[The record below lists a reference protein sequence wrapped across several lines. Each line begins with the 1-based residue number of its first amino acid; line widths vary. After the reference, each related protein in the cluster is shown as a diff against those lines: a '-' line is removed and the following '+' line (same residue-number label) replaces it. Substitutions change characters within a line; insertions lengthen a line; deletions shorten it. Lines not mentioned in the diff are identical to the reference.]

1 MEQTGPRQLLVKVA
15 RILDKLGIPYM
26 VTGGIAVLVWGRPRF
41 TADIDIVIKLK
52 VESIKMLAS
61 ELMKVSEFGYVDK
74 DTMLEALR
82 EHGEFNF
89 IEGDTG
95 VKVDFWVLDKET
107 DELKRKAAKIV
118 DDYSIYFIS
127 PEDLILSK
135 FRWHNKDASSRH
147 IEDIESVFK
156 ISGNKLD
163 KKYLVKKSKSQEY
176 EELLMN
182 LIKKYSR

>member
-1 MEQTGPRQLLVKVA
+1 MEQIDPKQLLAKVA

-41 TADIDIVIKLK
+41 TADIDIVIQLK
-52 VESIKMLAS
+52 AENIKMLSS
-61 ELMKVSEFGYVDK
+61 ELMKISEFGYVDK
-74 DTMLEALR
+74 DTMLEALQK
-82 EHGEFNF
+82 HGEFNF

-107 DELKRKAAKIV
+107 DELKRRVMKTV
-118 DDYSIYFIS
+118 DNYSIYFIS

-135 FRWHNKDASSRH
+135 FRWRNESASSRH

-156 ISGNKLD
+156 ISGDKLD
-163 KKYLVKKSKSQEY
+163 KKYLIKKSKDQEY
-176 EELLMN
+176 EGLLMDLFN
-182 LIKKYSR
+182 KIS